1 VALPEVT
8 SSVFTKTPP
17 DAKIFRSSAV
27 RFAGWAWMV
36 VAAANLVDLAWRGR
50 DLASLVAT
58 TALLLGCGI
67 AYVVA
72 LRPKIV
78 AHEGAVQFH
87 NLLRDVTLPWDAIER
102 FEGGDAVYAH
112 TEHRR
117 HRAYVL
123 QTSPRARAK
132 AEFKA
137 RREEKKVPDAVAE
150 YMRNRTATDFTV
162 ETMKEMA
169 EKHQAEGPATV
180 TWSWPAIAALGIPT
194 LLFAVALIVTLA

>member
-8 SSVFTKTPP
+8 VFTKTPP
-17 DAKIFRSSAV
+17 DAKVFRSSAV
-27 RFAGWAWMV
+27 RFVGWVWLV
-36 VAAANLVDLAWRGR
+36 IAAANLVDLAWRGR
-50 DLASLVAT
+50 DVASVVAT
-58 TALLLGCGI
+58 TVLLLGCGI

-78 AHEGAVQFH
+78 AHEGAVRFH

-112 TEHRR
+112 TEDRR

-132 AEFKA
+132 AEIKA
-137 RREEKKVPDAVAE
+137 RREEKKVPEAVAE
-150 YMRNRTATDFTV
+150 YMRHRTATDFTV
-162 ETMKEMA
+162 ETLREMA
-169 EKHQAEGPATV
+169 AEHQAEGTVTV
-180 TWSWPAIAALGIPT
+180 TWSWPAIAALGVPAV
-194 LLFAVALIVTLA
+194 LFVAALIVALA